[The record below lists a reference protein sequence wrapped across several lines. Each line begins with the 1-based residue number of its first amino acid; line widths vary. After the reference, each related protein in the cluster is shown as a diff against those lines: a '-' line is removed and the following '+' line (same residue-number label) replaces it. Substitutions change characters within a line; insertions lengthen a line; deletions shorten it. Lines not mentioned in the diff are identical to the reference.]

1 MKAWQIVSVLLAL
14 VLVGAAACNPF
25 GGGDQE
31 ETGPQLVEVVRGD
44 LTVSISGSGSI
55 EVAEEA
61 KSSFG
66 VGGRIEKIYVEEG
79 DRVSMGDVLAELDT
93 GDLELALTQSKVT
106 LAKQQLA
113 VSQQEVAITKQ
124 QVALAKQEVAVS
136 QQEVAISQQ
145 EVAISQQEVAITK
158 QQVALAKQEVAVTQ
172 AEVVVTQEEVDLKTA
187 IYDLEMTQDLYTWSD
202 IKIAQADVDVAERD
216 LEYAL
221 EQLYKYLPLDE
232 QGDYPRID
240 EEFTKL
246 PGYKVWQE
254 RVVHAQSRLN
264 TAKNT
269 LDAMLSGSDTEQVAI
284 KRHSVELAEQS
295 LELAQHSVELARQ
308 SLEQEQKSLEQEQ
321 KSLEQEQKSL
331 EQEQKS
337 LEVTK
342 QALEQAKQSVDQA
355 QKQLDKATL
364 TAPFGGVIADV
375 AVDEGDTVSTTV
387 TIIHLMD
394 LTSMELQVEVDEIDI
409 PVVKPGQK
417 AIIEVDALPEFK
429 LEGEVISIGL
439 LPVVEAGIVSY
450 EVTVGLN
457 ASEDSGLKVGMAATV
472 DIITEERSGVLLVP
486 NRVVA
491 QDRQGNPVVGVMI
504 DGQVQERVVVTGI
517 SDDTHTEIVEGLQ
530 EGDVAVQE
538 TRAKPESSG
547 PGFFFGG

>member
-113 VSQQEVAITKQ
+113 V
-124 QVALAKQEVAVS
+124 
-136 QQEVAISQQ
+136 
-145 EVAISQQEVAITK
+145 SQQEVAITK

-321 KSLEQEQKSL
+321 KSLEQEQKSLEQEQKSLEVPKLSREQEQQSL

>member
-1 MKAWQIVSVLLAL
+1 MKAWQIVSVLLVL

-145 EVAISQQEVAITK
+145 EVA
-158 QQVALAKQEVAVTQ
+158 VTQ
-172 AEVVVTQEEVDLKTA
+172 AEVVVIQEEVDLKAA

-321 KSLEQEQKSL
+321 KSLE
-331 EQEQKS
+331 
-337 LEVTK
+337 VTK
-342 QALEQAKQSVDQA
+342 QSLEQAKQSVDQA
-355 QKQLDKATL
+355 QKQLDKATM

-394 LTSMELQVEVDEIDI
+394 LTSMELKVEVDEIDI
-409 PVVKPGQK
+409 PAVKRGQK

-530 EGDVAVQE
+530 EGDVVVQE

>member
-106 LAKQQLA
+106 LVKQQLA
-113 VSQQEVAITKQ
+113 VSQQEVAVSQ
-124 QVALAKQEVAVS
+124 QEVAISQQEVAVS

-321 KSLEQEQKSL
+321 KSLE
-331 EQEQKS
+331 
-337 LEVTK
+337 VTK
-342 QALEQAKQSVDQA
+342 QSLEQAKQSVDQA

-450 EVTVGLN
+450 KVTVSLN

-530 EGDVAVQE
+530 EGDVVVQE

>member
-1 MKAWQIVSVLLAL
+1 MKAWQIVSVLLVL

-145 EVAISQQEVAITK
+145 EVA
-158 QQVALAKQEVAVTQ
+158 VTQ
-172 AEVVVTQEEVDLKTA
+172 AEVVVIQEEVDLKAA

-331 EQEQKS
+331 EVPKQSLEQEQKSLEQEQKS

-342 QALEQAKQSVDQA
+342 QSLEQAKQSVDQA
-355 QKQLDKATL
+355 QKQLDKATM

-394 LTSMELQVEVDEIDI
+394 LTSMELKVEVDEIDI
-409 PVVKPGQK
+409 PAVKRGQK

-530 EGDVAVQE
+530 EGDVVVQE